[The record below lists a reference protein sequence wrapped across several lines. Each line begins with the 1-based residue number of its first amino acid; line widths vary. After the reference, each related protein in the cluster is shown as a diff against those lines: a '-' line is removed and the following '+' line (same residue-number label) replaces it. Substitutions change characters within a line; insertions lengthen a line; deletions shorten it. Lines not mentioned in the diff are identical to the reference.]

1 MTCFDHNILLNAGA
15 LLARPHQVLGFGFRA
30 RGSLAAGSSLANT
43 AALFPEPQRVCKK
56 MRMRTWTSM
65 RVSIQCFAVGRLEGY
80 KLVEGVGS
88 IVGLQVVV
96 VGLTG
101 EW

>member
-43 AALFPEPQRVCKK
+43 AALFPEPQRVSKK
-56 MRMRTWTSM
+56 MRLPTADAPPTPRGTLAQA
-65 RVSIQCFAVGRLEGY
+65 RVSTISRRHLT
-80 KLVEGVGS
+80 VEPP
-88 IVGLQVVV
+88 Q
-96 VGLTG
+96 
-101 EW
+101 